1 MSTDDLDSKRNR
13 ITFLF
18 NLIASL
24 VVLGVGVFLL
34 ISSYSGWFGARGSRM
49 SLLAWL
55 VVAYGVIRFFLYYLR
70 KRRAASDA

>member
-1 MSTDDLDSKRNR
+1 MSPDDLESKRNR

-34 ISSYSGWFGARGSRM
+34 IASYSGWFGARSSRM
-49 SLLAWL
+49 SLLAGL

-70 KRRAASDA
+70 KRRAASDE

>member
-34 ISSYSGWFGARGSRM
+34 IASYSGWFGARSSRM

-70 KRRAASDA
+70 KRRASSDE

>member
-1 MSTDDLDSKRNR
+1 MSTDDLDSKQNR

-34 ISSYSGWFGARGSRM
+34 IASYSGWFGARSSRM

-70 KRRAASDA
+70 KRRAASDE

>member
-1 MSTDDLDSKRNR
+1 MSTDDLDSKQNR

-34 ISSYSGWFGARGSRM
+34 IASYSGWFGARSSRM

>member
-34 ISSYSGWFGARGSRM
+34 IASYFGWFGARSSRM

-55 VVAYGVIRFFLYYLR
+55 VVAYGVLRFFLYYLR
-70 KRRAASDA
+70 KRRAASDE

>member
-34 ISSYSGWFGARGSRM
+34 IASYSGWFGARGSRM

-55 VVAYGVIRFFLYYLR
+55 VVAYGVIRFFLYLRR
-70 KRRAASDA
+70 KRLPEA

>member
-1 MSTDDLDSKRNR
+1 MSPDDLESKRNR

-34 ISSYSGWFGARGSRM
+34 IASYSGWFGARSSRM

-70 KRRAASDA
+70 KRRAASDE

>member
-1 MSTDDLDSKRNR
+1 MSADDLDSKRNR

-24 VVLGVGVFLL
+24 VVLGVGVYLL
-34 ISSYSGWFGARGSRM
+34 IASYSGWFGARSSRM

-70 KRRAASDA
+70 KRRAASDK

>member
-24 VVLGVGVFLL
+24 MVLGVGVFLL
-34 ISSYSGWFGARGSRM
+34 IASYSGWFGARSSRM

>member
-1 MSTDDLDSKRNR
+1 MSADDLDSKRNR

-34 ISSYSGWFGARGSRM
+34 IASYSGWFGARSSRM

-70 KRRAASDA
+70 KRRAASDE

>member
-34 ISSYSGWFGARGSRM
+34 IASYSGWFGARSSRM

-70 KRRAASDA
+70 KRRAASDE